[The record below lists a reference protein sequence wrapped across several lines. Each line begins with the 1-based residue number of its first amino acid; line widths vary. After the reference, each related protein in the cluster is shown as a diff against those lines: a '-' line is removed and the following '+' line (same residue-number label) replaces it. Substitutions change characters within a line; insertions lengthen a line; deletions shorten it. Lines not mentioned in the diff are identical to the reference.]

1 MKILPFAL
9 LLILTCG
16 SLLGQTGAN
25 RGAVS
30 QTNESY
36 ELKNGKMDLTRRN
49 YFEYDKKGNVT
60 MEISFT
66 DTNSI
71 KTKETYTYNKK
82 GNETEHSVYDS
93 ANVLILKTTTTY
105 DRFQSKQLVIVYN
118 GSIIVEKTT
127 FEYDAF
133 GRKITELTIDAE
145 GRQIK
150 KYTYKYDKRGNL
162 TERALYDSTDTLIS
176 IKSYNYT
183 YRKR

>member
-1 MKILPFAL
+1 MRVVSLAF
-9 LLILTCG
+9 LLILTTG

-30 QTNESY
+30 QTNETY

-60 MEISFT
+60 LEITFNDANT
-66 DTNSI
+66 I

-82 GNETEHSVYDS
+82 GNEIEHSIYDS
-93 ANVLILKTTTTY
+93 SNVLISKITTTY
-105 DRFQSKQLVIVYN
+105 DRFQSKQMVIVYN
-118 GSIIVEKTT
+118 GTSIVEKTT

-133 GRKITELTIDAE
+133 GRKISELAVDAE

-150 KYTYKYDKRGNL
+150 KYTYKYDIRGNL
-162 TERALYDSTDTLIS
+162 TERAFYDSNNTLIS

-183 YRKR
+183 YNNK